1 MNEYRR
7 TNTTVS
13 LINYHFIFCP
23 RYRRKIFLIPNIEV
37 KFKALVKEKCKEL
50 NIEIIAIECDKD
62 HTHMFL
68 NCLPTFSPSDIMQNI
83 KGYTSKTLREELVEL
98 QKMPSL
104 WTRSYFVS
112 TAGNV
117 CSETI
122 KKYVESQKNKIL
134 EREVSTLSN
143 FILTLELNT
152 EKYQEDILN
161 KRLEISRNIYNG
173 CLGELFKRYNT
184 MKQSKEYQRVCK
196 MPKGKERNRVS

>member
-1 MNEYRR
+1 MNKYRR

-23 RYRRKIFLIPNIEV
+23 RYRRKIFLIPNVEV
-37 KFKALVKEKCKEL
+37 RFKTLVKEKCKEL

-68 NCLPTFSPSDIMQNI
+68 NCLPTFSPSDIMQSI
-83 KGYTSKTLREELVEL
+83 KGYTSKILREEFVEL

-112 TAGNV
+112 TTGNV

-122 KKYVESQKNKIL
+122 KKYVESQK
-134 EREVSTLSN
+134 T
-143 FILTLELNT
+143 
-152 EKYQEDILN
+152 
-161 KRLEISRNIYNG
+161 
-173 CLGELFKRYNT
+173 RY
-184 MKQSKEYQRVCK
+184 
-196 MPKGKERNRVS
+196 